1 MRSAKLFSI
10 AIFAAMLSY
19 GAIGFIF
26 LPLAAFEGDL
36 TRLGQLPE
44 SLFGWRKP
52 QPAIEKQWLT
62 QASMQDADVL
72 VIGDSFSLDRIW
84 QSVLTQG
91 GLKVRTEAWANFDAL
106 CSDLIP
112 LIHSQGFRGRYLVV
126 EVIERNLASVLAKS
140 VACEHTKYRSKIR
153 SSGEQGPMRTTFDRE
168 RADYSGKMSI
178 GLRTWLNILN
188 YERISS
194 NSAFKTLDLPNN
206 VRLVR
211 LENGC
216 DLFSHQRCSDVLF
229 LKRDQA
235 GELDSSV
242 LANMATINSRMRDLH
257 IIWAVIPNKS
267 TAYLYPDKKYWNE
280 AESRFNAPNLLRSI
294 REAIDQKTIDVYP
307 GNNTHFSATGYLL
320 AGQEIQRA
328 IAQTR

>member
-1 MRSAKLFSI
+1 
-10 AIFAAMLSY
+10 
-19 GAIGFIF
+19 
-26 LPLAAFEGDL
+26 
-36 TRLGQLPE
+36 
-44 SLFGWRKP
+44 
-52 QPAIEKQWLT
+52 
-62 QASMQDADVL
+62 MQDADVL

-106 CSDLIP
+106 CTDLIP
-112 LIHSQGFRGRYLVV
+112 LLRAQGFRGKHLVV
-126 EVIERNLASVLAKS
+126 EVVERNLASLLAKS
-140 VACEHTKYRSKIR
+140 VACEHSKYRWKTR
-153 SSGEQGPMRTTFDRE
+153 SSTEQGPIRTIFDRE

-178 GLRTWLNILN
+178 GLRTWLNTLN
-188 YERISS
+188 YERIGSS
-194 NSAFKTLDLPNN
+194 SAFKTWDLPNN

-242 LANMATINSRMRDLH
+242 LANMNTIDSRLRDLH
-257 IIWAVIPNKS
+257 LIWAVIPNKS
-267 TAYLYPDKKYWNE
+267 TAYLYPNKKYWDE
-280 AESRFNAPNLLRSI
+280 AEKRFNAPNLLRSI
-294 REAIDQKTIDVYP
+294 RETIEQKTIDVYP
-307 GNNTHFSATGYLL
+307 GNNTHFSTTGYLL
-320 AGQEIQRA
+320 IGQEIQRA